1 VVEIIDAVLAGE
13 IRGMYIMGENPAMS
27 DPDAQ
32 HAREAL
38 ASLEHLV
45 VQDIFL
51 TETAFLADVVLPASA
66 FPEKTGTFTNTN
78 RQVQLARPALPLP
91 GDTRQDW
98 WIIQEIARRIG
109 LDWWAYG
116 HPRDVFAEMRQVMPS
131 IKGITWERLEREGYV
146 TYPCDAEDEPGHE
159 ILFGDG
165 FVLGGAD
172 DVDVIDFRD
181 SPNPLFLDPPR
192 CLMLKQGSFITN
204 YFATQGAYDP
214 GEESEIGV
222 FTFPTID
229 GNTGA
234 LGGGDTL
241 MVFNPTPENIQIVKD
256 WTSPDWLCTLASPN
270 GGGIAPYGGHGVP
283 GVERLPGDTGV
294 DLGCYDSDTAKIF
307 ATAVIDALASNTF
320 VFDGGDLMDPAV
332 GQGTFWTGLVDWSKG
347 KPSQEVVDSIE
358 ATWPAE

>member
-1 VVEIIDAVLAGE
+1 MAETGQV
-13 IRGMYIMGENPAMS
+13 
-27 DPDAQ
+27 
-32 HAREAL
+32 
-38 ASLEHLV
+38 ASLEDMGFDIAEMEARHSKYWMDLV
-45 VQDIFL
+45 KCADGKHYGLPWFPNFKSSIFYHKPTFEEMGYEIPETYEDLVALSEQIVADGLTPWCFGFGSGGATGWPGTDWIEDIMVRMYG
-51 TETAFLADVVLPASA
+51 ADVYTQWY
-66 FPEKTGTFTNTN
+66 K
-78 RQVQLARPALPLP
+78 
-91 GDTRQDW
+91 
-98 WIIQEIARRIG
+98 
-109 LDWWAYG
+109 
-116 HPRDVFAEMRQVMPS
+116 
-131 IKGITWERLEREGYV
+131 
-146 TYPCDAEDEPGHE
+146 HE
-159 ILFGDG
+159 IPFNDERVVAAFDKFGEIMFGDG